1 MKTLVTGVV
10 LGILI
15 QLTGYIII
23 HPLLERTLGIPSL
36 DPRDFSPVEANLP
49 LFLIVL
55 LGQWILAGFGE
66 EATFRG
72 YLLNRLQDLFGEG
85 SLSLVVS
92 IVLSSLL
99 FSFGHG
105 VYSLPFLVMTFLMGC
120 FYAGFYL
127 LNDRNLWLPIRA
139 HATANSIG
147 ITIAFLG

>member
-1 MKTLVTGVV
+1 
-10 LGILI
+10 
-15 QLTGYIII
+15 
-23 HPLLERTLGIPSL
+23 
-36 DPRDFSPVEANLP
+36 
-49 LFLIVL
+49 VL
-55 LGQWILAGFGE
+55 LSQWILAGFGE

-127 LNDRNLWLPIRA
+127 LNDRNLWLPILA